1 MNRIDLL
8 KKNYQ
13 RFCETSWDR
22 NVSGAQRVWL
32 AVYDKEDER
41 KLRLRL
47 GLFEEATNQSGHRW
61 TAIDLTDA
69 FANWMC
75 GPDNLE
81 YADSYFESPDSLDNA
96 KLGEFMHAVVARIRS
111 ALAALPEPDSTV
123 LAVYGIASLF
133 GFLKISELLPLI
145 EGSMKGRLLV
155 FFPGVYEQ
163 NNYRLLDARDGW
175 NYLAFPITASDVEVR
190 PS

>member
-1 MNRIDLL
+1 MNRIELL

-13 RFCETSWDR
+13 RLCEYSWDR
-22 NVSGAQRVWL
+22 NVAGAQRVWL

-47 GLFEEATNQSGHRW
+47 GLFEEATHQSGHKW

-75 GPDNLE
+75 GPENASFAE
-81 YADSYFESPDSLDNA
+81 SYFESPELLDGA
-96 KLGEFMHAVVARIRS
+96 ALADMKQSVVSRIRS
-111 ALAALPEPDSTV
+111 VLAALPDSDDTV
-123 LAVYGIASLF
+123 LALYGVASLF
-133 GFLKISELLPLI
+133 GFLKISEILPMV
-145 EGSMKGRLLV
+145 EGDVKGRLLV

-175 NYLAFPITASDVEVR
+175 NYHAVPITASDMEAR
-190 PS
+190 T

>member
-1 MNRIDLL
+1 MNRIELL

-13 RFCETSWDR
+13 RFCENSWDR
-22 NVSGAQRVWL
+22 NVAGAQRVWL

-47 GLFEEATNQSGHRW
+47 GLFEEATHHSNRKW
-61 TAIDLTDA
+61 KAIDLTDA

-75 GPDNLE
+75 GPDNLD
-81 YADSYFESPDSLDNA
+81 YAESYFESTDSLDNA
-96 KLGEFMHAVVARIRS
+96 KLGEFMQSVVARIRS
-111 ALAALPEPDSTV
+111 ALAALPDPENTV
-123 LAVYGIASLF
+123 LALYGVASLF
-133 GFLKISELLPLI
+133 GFLKISEFLPMV
-145 EGSMKGRLLV
+145 EADVKGRLLV